1 MAMHVTENRNG
12 GGCALFVK
20 NKCPSKRRT
29 DLETESLEMMCVEI
43 CPKKAKN
50 TICAV
55 MYKPPSRN
63 PDKFISGLEQ
73 EILERL
79 SDEVQKDLVFM
90 GDFNANVIS
99 PNRVNT
105 PGSYC
110 KQHDCM
116 VLLMASSIKIFFLLY
131 YYYYYYY

>member
-20 NKCPSKRRT
+20 NKCPSKPRT

-50 TICAV
+50 TIRAV

-73 EILERL
+73 
-79 SDEVQKDLVFM
+79 
-90 GDFNANVIS
+90 
-99 PNRVNT
+99 
-105 PGSYC
+105 
-110 KQHDCM
+110 
-116 VLLMASSIKIFFLLY
+116 
-131 YYYYYYY
+131 